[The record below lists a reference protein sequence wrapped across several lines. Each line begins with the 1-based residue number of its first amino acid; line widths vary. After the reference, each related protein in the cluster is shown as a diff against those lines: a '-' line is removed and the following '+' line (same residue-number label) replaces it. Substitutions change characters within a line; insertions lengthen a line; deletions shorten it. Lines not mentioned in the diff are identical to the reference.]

1 MGPFCLL
8 GLALPLGRP
17 SWLYS
22 QVIWEWMRWTKL
34 SLKQD
39 LEKRSW
45 LRFGQLFGLDLFRC
59 FIGWHLIWLCW
70 GCNKSNPDQYHLM
83 EKADQCLPPV
93 PRGSAR
99 CMLQPWQARGV
110 LFTLSRPKGLR
121 VGPIVEKCAEFRN
134 PFLKKI
140 STELFS
146 EIEIKQGYPLFKI
159 SHTNLTPKLYC
170 YQFLS

>member
-1 MGPFCLL
+1 MLAVFC
-8 GLALPLGRP
+8 
-17 SWLYS
+17 
-22 QVIWEWMRWTKL
+22 
-34 SLKQD
+34 
-39 LEKRSW
+39 
-45 LRFGQLFGLDLFRC
+45 
-59 FIGWHLIWLCW
+59 
-70 GCNKSNPDQYHLM
+70 
-83 EKADQCLPPV
+83 PV
-93 PRGSAR
+93 PTSTFRATSPR
-99 CMLQPWQARGV
+99 ARGV

-159 SHTNLTPKLYC
+159 SHTNLTPELYC

>member
-1 MGPFCLL
+1 MASVRLRFIFGLVYYVVVVWSDICVWYGMPFDIVHDIF
-8 GLALPLGRP
+8 
-17 SWLYS
+17 SSVS
-22 QVIWEWMRWTKL
+22 QVAEELIKCRVVHTSVCL
-34 SLKQD
+34 SVCP
-39 LEKRSW
+39 ST
-45 LRFGQLFGLDLFRC
+45 F
-59 FIGWHLIWLCW
+59 H
-70 GCNKSNPDQYHLM
+70 Y
-83 EKADQCLPPV
+83 KAHIS
-93 PRGSAR
+93 PR
-99 CMLQPWQARGV
+99 ARGV

-159 SHTNLTPKLYC
+159 SHINLTPKLYC

>member
-1 MGPFCLL
+1 MLFSGD
-8 GLALPLGRP
+8 ALR
-17 SWLYS
+17 
-22 QVIWEWMRWTKL
+22 
-34 SLKQD
+34 
-39 LEKRSW
+39 
-45 LRFGQLFGLDLFRC
+45 
-59 FIGWHLIWLCW
+59 LCKCD
-70 GCNKSNPDQYHLM
+70 G
-83 EKADQCLPPV
+83 V
-93 PRGSAR
+93 PRIYLCNRLKCYLSGDALHGSGSR
-99 CMLQPWQARGV
+99 IHPIKCHRICVIHYFPDPFSPRARGV

-140 STELFS
+140 STKLFS

>member
-1 MGPFCLL
+1 MFNHYNQL
-8 GLALPLGRP
+8 
-17 SWLYS
+17 S
-22 QVIWEWMRWTKL
+22 QNVTKSVYCRITIHL
-34 SLKQD
+34 HSCPQLHIVLKKQND
-39 LEKRSW
+39 NSGTFRAIATEKCMSH
-45 LRFGQLFGLDLFRC
+45 QMAK
-59 FIGWHLIWLCW
+59 
-70 GCNKSNPDQYHLM
+70 KS
-83 EKADQCLPPV
+83 A
-93 PRGSAR
+93 GSALFSPR
-99 CMLQPWQARGV
+99 ARGI